1 MGDNWWIDLP
11 GCHIQV
17 RMGRPASLPCRT
29 NPGDRAKLQIA
40 ACEVGIDIVVACWDI
55 AARLPRAQLETTR
68 VVNPT
73 WKPRWKKGCLAGGG
87 AAAVAEGVE
96 RDARWALA
104 IHARPRAQAR
114 MANQMVSRV
123 QAGPDTPALG
133 STPRS

>member
-1 MGDNWWIDLP
+1 MDLP
-11 GCHIQV
+11 GGHIQV

-55 AARLPRAQLETTR
+55 AAGLPRPSC

-96 RDARWALA
+96 RDARRALA
-104 IHARPRAQAR
+104 IHARARAQAR
-114 MANQMVSRV
+114 MANQMGSRV
-123 QAGPDTPALG
+123 QSGPDTPALG